1 MIPILAMLLCA
12 VDAGDADGGSSPV
25 RYFEAVQLLEGD
37 AGVPQAELERLDP
50 STRQGAAALGL
61 EPGGGAPRWVELG
74 PSCVLPVV
82 ECLTKGKK
90 VEGLLAE
97 NAELRRKPPGL
108 QPVFIA
114 AWVGFGLGILSA
126 VFGIGAV
133 CWAITGNLLC
143 R

>member
-1 MIPILAMLLCA
+1 MIPILAMLLCS
-12 VDAGDADGGSSPV
+12 VDAGAADGGSSPV
-25 RYFEAVQLLEGD
+25 LYFDAVQLLEGD

-50 STRQGAAALGL
+50 ATRQGPAALGL
-61 EPGGGAPRWVELG
+61 SPGAGAPRWVELG
-74 PSCVLPVV
+74 PSCVLPVA

-90 VEGLLAE
+90 VEDLLAQ
-97 NAELRRKPPGL
+97 NAELKRKPPGL

-126 VFGIGAV
+126 VFGIGAG
-133 CWAITGNLLC
+133 CWALTGNVLC